1 MVLCVSNVTW
11 TPAGVDEDGMPVPQ
25 IPQIEITDGWYRL
38 RANVDEPLER
48 AIRKG
53 HLRIGGK
60 IAVANARVG

>member
-11 TPAGVDEDGMPVPQ
+11 TPAGVDEDGM
-25 IPQIEITDGWYRL
+25 